1 MAIIGI
7 VWASMILLTGL
18 VVVVLI
24 SQVEAATWRTRQQE
38 AAQGAAGAVASF
50 YNHALDYLWF
60 LGSFNPADLRQNPNL
75 ISRTLAYDQALM
87 EMLVLDGQGNIIAH
101 VASET
106 SVFASPEA
114 IPQSEWY
121 LQARQGIR
129 YNGAVQYTES
139 KQPYIVVA
147 LRMQNDNIVAGC
159 LNLNALWPIVDQIH
173 FGASGRVHI
182 LDHQGNIITRADA
195 AQGNATVVANIASR
209 PEFNAIISAPNHT
222 WYGEYTDYEGDAVAS
237 ASMDIPATD
246 WIIVTEAPWDEVYAA
261 SRLAGVTVLAG
272 MLLLGTVGQFIARRL
287 VRESAIRPIESLRDS
302 AIRIGQGDLLHRS
315 TISNLDEVGAV
326 ALAFNEMT
334 QRLSDQRDVMAR
346 RNAEM
351 EALAAANAQLY
362 ERAQVELAARKQV
375 EQELR
380 QARDELEVRVSER
393 TAELRV
399 ANQQMQVELHE
410 RKRVEQRLIHDALHD
425 YLTGLP
431 NRVLFSDRLSLAL
444 NRTKRGVGGLTVV
457 LYLDLDRFK
466 MINDSFGHSVGDQ
479 LLIEVGQRITANVRA
494 IDTVARMS
502 GDEFGILLNG
512 VCDMNEV
519 ISIINRLQLLLREI
533 NIETHQAR
541 PARHVFTLSASIGI
555 VPVTA
560 GYEQPDDIM
569 RDADT
574 AMYRA
579 KANGNRRH
587 EIFDVAMH
595 NSVFSQLQMEM
606 ELRRG
611 IENHEFE
618 AYYQPIVSVVDGRIS
633 SVEALMRWRHPD
645 RGLLAPDLFIPAAEE
660 SGLIAAMEEQVL
672 RMACAQ
678 TVQWRQNGY
687 PNLAVSVNFSAP
699 QFQEEKLM
707 SLVLDALAES
717 GLPASALKLE
727 LTESVAMSNPE
738 YNLKVLADLNDAGVE
753 VMLDDF
759 GSSYSWLGYLKRL
772 PLRVLKIDRSFI
784 KDMIEDDN
792 SDALVRAIV
801 AMAHSLRMGVVAE
814 GVETEQQLERVTY
827 HGVDAVQGYLIS
839 KPVPPEML
847 PAVIQREPFWAPK
860 DIDRPQA
867 SLAQ

>member
-519 ISIINRLQLLLREI
+519 ISIISRLQLLLREI